1 MKTKAEIVQALL
13 NEGKITAEDAVV
25 LLMDSKEKEY
35 VYVPVYPSYPYV
47 TFPYS
52 PSTPV
57 WYVNSFPA
65 YSTTNAE
72 IAPCSTASVYF
83 TGTN

>member
-25 LLMDSKEKEY
+25 LLITDKE
-35 VYVPVYPSYPYV
+35 VQYVPVYPSAPYV
-47 TFPYS
+47 TWPYY
-52 PSTPV
+52 PGTPV
-57 WYVNSFPA
+57 WYVNPFPA
-65 YSTTNAE
+65 FSTTAAE
-72 IAPCSTASVYF
+72 IAPGAASSVYF

>member
-35 VYVPVYPSYPYV
+35 VYIPTYPAAPYRPYPW
-47 TFPYS
+47 TTGPY
-52 PSTPV
+52 
-57 WYVNSFPA
+57 WYVDVHNPPLTF
-65 YSTTNAE
+65 TTA
-72 IAPCSTASVYF
+72 TA
-83 TGTN
+83 N

>member
-35 VYVPVYPSYPYV
+35 VYVPQPYPVYPYNPMSPYY
-47 TFPYS
+47 TG
-52 PSTPV
+52 PV
-57 WYVNSFPA
+57 WVSNPFPSYCTIGEMSVPA
-65 YSTTNAE
+65 
-72 IAPCSTASVYF
+72 IA
-83 TGTN
+83 N